1 MEVEL
6 ERYIIS
12 GLEHIYL
19 AETMEICWSGFKE
32 GQYFEF
38 VQMLTERL
46 SGILSE
52 EWIRFKAHQKVVC
65 RTVIGKQFCKPYTK
79 FFKSSSIAAAVRS
92 AKEH

>member
-52 EWIRFKAHQKVVC
+52 E
-65 RTVIGKQFCKPYTK
+65 
-79 FFKSSSIAAAVRS
+79 
-92 AKEH
+92 